1 MPSNTP
7 QRAEVAPF
15 PGDCPE
21 SAAESPPGR
30 CAYLGKRGRST
41 AVAVTLQSYHFH
53 LFEGCE
59 GQGGMQGAKREDEG
73 ERRPL
78 CMKSKGVEQDR
89 AGSSAWLP
97 ACRRCKRGRLGF
109 SDFCCQLF
117 RFALFVCSVA
127 LCISNC
133 TLTVQKSSKNAL
145 QQCKKT
151 AYNALRQCN
160 FEEENDYAATLRIH
174 ESTACG
180 C

>member
-59 GQGGMQGAKREDEG
+59 GQGGDARGKAGGRGRASPSLYEIEG
-73 ERRPL
+73 SRT
-78 CMKSKGVEQDR
+78 
-89 AGSSAWLP
+89 GSSGIFCLASSLQ
-97 ACRRCKRGRLGF
+97 ALQKRAFGLLRFLLSAISFCSLCLQRCSLYFKLHSHSAKIIEKRT
-109 SDFCCQLF
+109 
-117 RFALFVCSVA
+117 A
-127 LCISNC
+127 
-133 TLTVQKSSKNAL
+133 TVQKN
-145 QQCKKT
+145 C
-151 AYNALRQCN
+151 
-160 FEEENDYAATLRIH
+160 I
-174 ESTACG
+174 
-180 C
+180 